1 MGWFFFSIARVPKVA
16 KMRRFKIPL
25 ALAVIQLSLSAC
37 VIVPHYSHYNVRID
51 PQEPIRQ
58 PSGAYLAS
66 EDVQWRLDWQCRDN
80 WQFNKKAKSSNPLG
94 ACLKT
99 DNNFIGIAISGGGS
113 RAAIFSAAVLFEL
126 ERYGLLQ
133 QVDVIS
139 SVSGGSF
146 TAAYYVLSSDD
157 PQKGPPT
164 IEGSARP
171 RWDPQVVFPK
181 LQKNFIAKWIWK
193 SLWLP
198 NILRYWYTY
207 YDRTDVMVGVI
218 ADTLYDTSWFKGTGF
233 LFRDLNPQRPYL
245 ILNATDNTD
254 TGEETSGTRVFC
266 FTKECFGKI
275 QSSIDRYSLAHAV
288 MASAAFPAVFQSVT
302 LKDYSQREDLYVHLF
317 DGGASD
323 NLGITALTEIL
334 KEKTDTHAKKLII
347 VIDAHTAGYGKDPR
361 DPNPRHLIDYYI
373 DTNFIDAYETLMAEL
388 RYGKTS
394 ELQQWLEANNGKLIH
409 LQYGD
414 LKQGHPEL
422 YEAVARIRTNLDIT
436 KKEAACLKQAA
447 RVMIEEKVEALRAD
461 QWWAGLIKFPPTE
474 GYELPL
480 CKLKPKKQEDAS
492 PAFDTRDII
501 AP

>member
-1 MGWFFFSIARVPKVA
+1 LQGYLRVVEMRYFWF
-16 KMRRFKIPL
+16 L
-25 ALAVIQLSLSAC
+25 AAFICIQLSLSAC
-37 VIVPHYSHYNVRID
+37 VIVPHYSHYNVKID

-66 EDVQWRLDWQCRDN
+66 RDVQWRLDWQCRDR
-80 WQFNKKAKSSNPLG
+80 WQFNKKSKSSNPLG
-94 ACLKT
+94 ACPKI
-99 DNNFIGIAISGGGS
+99 DNNFIGVAISGGGS

-171 RWDPQVVFPK
+171 QWDPQVVFPK
-181 LQKNFIAKWIWK
+181 LEKNFIAKWIGK
-193 SLWLP
+193 SMLLT
-198 NILRYWYTY
+198 NILRYWFTY
-207 YDRTDVMVGVI
+207 YKRTDIMAGVI
-218 ADTLYDTSWFKGTGF
+218 ADALYDTSWFKGTGF

-254 TGEETSGTRVFC
+254 TGEQTSGTRVFC

-275 QSSIDRYSLAHAV
+275 GSSIDRYSLAHAV
-288 MASAAFPAVFQSVT
+288 MTSAAFPAVFQSVT
-302 LKDYSQREDLYVHLF
+302 LKDYSRKEDWYVHLM

-334 KEKTDTHAKKLII
+334 KEKTDTNSKKLII
-347 VIDAHTAGYGKDPR
+347 VIDVHTASYGKDPR
-361 DPNPRHLIDYYI
+361 DPNPRKLIDYYI

-388 RYGKTS
+388 RYGKTK
-394 ELQQWLEANNGKLIH
+394 ELQQWLEENNGKLIY
-409 LQYGD
+409 LEFGD
-414 LKQGHPEL
+414 LKQGHPDL
-422 YEAVARIRTNLDIT
+422 YEAVSRIKTNLTI
-436 KKEAACLKQAA
+436 KKNEAACLKQAA
-447 RVMIEEKVEALRAD
+447 RILVQEKMEALRAD
-461 QWWAGLIKFPPTE
+461 SWWTGLIKFPPAE

-480 CKLKPKKQEDAS
+480 CKLKQKKEE
-492 PAFDTRDII
+492 DTRPAPETKDIF

>member
-1 MGWFFFSIARVPKVA
+1 MRYCWIIAA
-16 KMRRFKIPL
+16 FIC
-25 ALAVIQLSLSAC
+25 IQLSLSAC

-51 PQEPIRQ
+51 PQEPAKK

-66 EDVQWRLDWQCRDN
+66 RDVQWRLDWQCRDN
-80 WQFNKKAKSSNPLG
+80 WQFNKKAKPSNPLA

-157 PQKGPPT
+157 PHKGPPT

-171 RWDPQVVFPK
+171 RWDPQVLFPK
-181 LQKNFIAKWIWK
+181 LQKNLIAKWIWK

-198 NILRYWYTY
+198 NIMRYWFTY
-207 YDRTDVMVGVI
+207 YNRTDIMVGVI
-218 ADTLYDTSWFKGTGF
+218 ADGLYDTSWFKGTGF

-254 TGEETSGTRVFC
+254 TGEQTSGTRVFC
-266 FTKECFGKI
+266 FTKECFGKLD
-275 QSSIDRYSLAHAV
+275 SSIDRYSLAHAV

-302 LKDYSQREDLYVHLF
+302 LKDYSRKEDWYVHLM

-334 KEKTDTHAKKLII
+334 KEKTDANSKKLII
-347 VIDAHTAGYGKDPR
+347 VIDAHTASYGKDPR
-361 DPNPRHLIDYYI
+361 DPNPRSLVDYYI

-388 RYGKTS
+388 RYGKTN
-394 ELQQWLEANNGKLIH
+394 ELQQWLEANNGRLIH
-409 LQYGD
+409 LQFGD

-422 YEAVARIRTNLDIT
+422 YEAVTRIKTNLKI
-436 KKEAACLKQAA
+436 KKNEAACLRQAA
-447 RVMIEEKVEALRAD
+447 RILVQERLGALHAD
-461 QWWAGLIKFPPTE
+461 EWWATLIKFPPAE
-474 GYELPL
+474 GYELPV
-480 CKLKPKKQEDAS
+480 CKLKPKKQEEAS
-492 PAFDTRDII
+492 PAPDVINPL

>member
-1 MGWFFFSIARVPKVA
+1 
-16 KMRRFKIPL
+16 MRCFKILL
-25 ALAVIQLSLSAC
+25 ALAVIQFSLSAC
-37 VIVPHYSHYNVRID
+37 VIVPYYSHYNVKID
-51 PQEPIRQ
+51 PQEPIKQ

-66 EDVQWRLDWQCRDN
+66 TDVQWRIDWHCRDN

-94 ACLKT
+94 ACPKT
-99 DNNFIGIAISGGGS
+99 DNNFIGIGISGGGS
-113 RAAIFSAAVLFEL
+113 RAAVFSAAVLFEL

-157 PQKGPPT
+157 PHKGPPT
-164 IEGSARP
+164 IEGSGRP
-171 RWDPQVVFPK
+171 RWDPEVVFPR

-198 NILRYWYTY
+198 NILRYWFTY
-207 YDRTDVMVGVI
+207 YKRTDIMAGVI
-218 ADTLYDTSWFKGTGF
+218 ADALYDTSWFKGRGF

-254 TGEETSGTRVFC
+254 TGEQIGGTRVFC

-275 QSSIDRYSLAHAV
+275 GSSIDRYSLAHAV

-302 LKDYSQREDLYVHLF
+302 LKDYAREEDWYVHLM

-323 NLGITALTEIL
+323 NLGITALGGIL
-334 KEKTDTHAKKLII
+334 KEKTDANSKKLII
-347 VIDAHTAGYGKDPR
+347 VIDAHTASYGKDPR
-361 DPNPRHLIDYYI
+361 DPNPRSLIDYYI

-388 RYGKTS
+388 RYGKTN
-394 ELQQWLEANNGKLIH
+394 ELQQWLEENNGKLIH
-409 LQYGD
+409 LQFGD
-414 LKQGHPEL
+414 LKQGHPDL
-422 YEAVARIRTNLDIT
+422 YEAVTRITTNLKI
-436 KKEAACLKQAA
+436 KKNEAACLRHAA
-447 RVMIEEKVEALRAD
+447 RILVQEKMEALHAD
-461 QWWAGLIKFPPTE
+461 QWWANLITFPPAA
-474 GYELPL
+474 GQELSSCQPQ
-480 CKLKPKKQEDAS
+480 LKEKEDANLGL
-492 PAFDTRDII
+492 DVRDIV